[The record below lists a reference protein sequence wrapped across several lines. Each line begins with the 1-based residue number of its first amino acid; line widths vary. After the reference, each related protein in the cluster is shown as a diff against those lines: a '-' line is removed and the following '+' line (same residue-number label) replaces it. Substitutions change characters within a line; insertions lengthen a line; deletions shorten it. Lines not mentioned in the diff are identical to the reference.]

1 MKKSKKGKEL
11 SGRFWITV
19 ISICCVMM
27 VLVIVGFVLFNNR
40 TPEVV
45 ETEEDGGYVTLN
57 YTSEVNALT
66 ILGAVPTAD
75 AVGMKNMTEGQYF
88 DFSVD
93 VDLADAPKVEYE
105 VSIIRDKTVSTIS
118 DNDIRIYLEKEESG
132 TYTKLFGPEKYTPSK
147 NYSSTG
153 SEIGSMVLT
162 NVKKIKSGTDNYRLR
177 IWLSEEAL
185 TTGGSYSVDI
195 DIHAVAK

>member
-1 MKKSKKGKEL
+1 MKNKKGKEL
-11 SGRFWITV
+11 SAGFWIFIISLCVILTAVFTV
-19 ISICCVMM
+19 S
-27 VLVIVGFVLFNNR
+27 LIVFHNR
-40 TPEVV
+40 EPEVV
-45 ETEEDGGYVTLN
+45 EKEKDGGYVTLN
-57 YTSEVNALT
+57 YTSEANVLT

-75 AVGMKNMTEGQYF
+75 AVGMKNMAEGQYF

-93 VDLADAPKVEYE
+93 VDLQDAPQVEYE
-105 VSIIRDKTVSTIS
+105 ISIIRDKTVSTIS

-132 TYTKLFGPEKYTPSK
+132 TYTKIFGPEKYTPAK
-147 NYSSTG
+147 NYSSVG
-153 SEIGSMVLT
+153 SEPGSMVLT

-195 DIHAVAK
+195 DIHADVK